1 MILLNQKSVSEIC
14 VDIAQKVKQ
23 RRLELNLTQKGLALR
38 ADVNIETYRKF
49 ERIGEISLVN
59 LVKIA
64 IALNAVDD
72 FASLFS
78 QQKYQRI
85 EDVLKTGSGSRKRGN
100 IL

>member
-85 EDVLKTGSGSRKRGN
+85 EDVLKTGSSSRKRGN

>member
-64 IALNAVDD
+64 IALIFDYVIICSYQARMNAN
-72 FASLFS
+72 LTLRYENN
-78 QQKYQRI
+78 QN
-85 EDVLKTGSGSRKRGN
+85 GN
-100 IL
+100 QTQIK

>member
-64 IALNAVDD
+64 IALNAVED
-72 FASLFS
+72 FSSLFS
-78 QQKYQRI
+78 QQKYQGI
-85 EDVLKTGSGSRKRGN
+85 EDVLKTGSSSRKRGT

>member
-64 IALNAVDD
+64 IALNAVED
-72 FASLFS
+72 FTSLFS

-85 EDVLKTGSGSRKRGN
+85 EDVLKAGSSSRKRGT

>member
-23 RRLELNLTQKGLALR
+23 RRLELNLTQNGLALR
-38 ADVNIETYRKF
+38 ADVNIETFRKF

-78 QQKYQRI
+78 QKYQRI
-85 EDVLKTGSGSRKRGN
+85 EDVLKTGSSSRKRGN

>member
-1 MILLNQKSVSEIC
+1 MIQLNEKSIAEIC

-49 ERIGEISLVN
+49 ERTGEISLVN
-59 LVKIA
+59 LVKIG
-64 IALNAVDD
+64 IALNTIED
-72 FASLFS
+72 FSRLFS

-85 EDVLKTGSGSRKRGN
+85 EDVLKTGSSSRKRGN
-100 IL
+100 II